1 MKNEIPVAQKETERD
16 DSSFDEETNTRVLEM
31 SLVAYVKS
39 GGDGSLVNDKI
50 QSPYSTI
57 FKENDVLKDEYLYY
71 KKIQLC

>member
-39 GGDGSLVNDKI
+39 GGDSSLVNDKI
-50 QSPYSTI
+50 QAPFSTI
-57 FKENDVLKDEYLYY
+57 FKDNDVLKDEDLYY
-71 KKIQLC
+71 

>member
-1 MKNEIPVAQKETERD
+1 MKNEISVAQKETERD

-50 QSPYSTI
+50 QAPFSTI
-57 FKENDVLKDEYLYY
+57 FKDNDVLKDEDLYY
-71 KKIQLC
+71 